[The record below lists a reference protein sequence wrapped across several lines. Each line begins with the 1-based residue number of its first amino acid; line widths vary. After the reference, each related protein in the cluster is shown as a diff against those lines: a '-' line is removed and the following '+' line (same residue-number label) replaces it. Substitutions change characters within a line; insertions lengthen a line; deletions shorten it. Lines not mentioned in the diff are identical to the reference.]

1 MTQHRKATIGDVA
14 ERAGVSKATV
24 SLAYSGKRP
33 VSEETRRRIFEA
45 AAALDWTASESA
57 RALATSR
64 TGAIGLVIARP
75 PEIISTDPFFPRFIA
90 GCETVLAEVGMSLLL
105 SVVASEEDETAA
117 YRRYAAGRV
126 DGVILLDLEV
136 DDRRPRLMSEL
147 GLPAV
152 RLDPSASP
160 TAPDSFSDADS
171 PEPDAAAIIPAVH
184 AENASAVHE
193 LVDLL
198 VEAGHRRIAHVSG
211 PLQYVHG
218 VDRRDAFVAAMTAQ
232 GLDPSMIVEG
242 DFTAASGRERTAE
255 LLRMTPRPTAILY
268 ANDVMAIAGLSH
280 ARSQGLRI
288 PEDLSLTGF
297 DDSDLAAHLS
307 PRLTSVSTGA
317 QAAGAM
323 TVRTLLALLAGD
335 APTAVRSDAP
345 VVIRRETVGPP
356 PQTP

>member
-1 MTQHRKATIGDVA
+1 MPQHRKATIGAVA

-33 VSEETRRRIFEA
+33 VSEETRRRVFEA
-45 AAALDWTASESA
+45 AAELGWTASESA

-64 TGAIGLVIARP
+64 TAAIGLVIARR
-75 PEIISTDPFFPRFIA
+75 PEVISTDPFFPRFIA

-105 SVVASEEDETAA
+105 SVVSTEEDETAA

-136 DDRRPRLMSEL
+136 DDRRPQLVAEL

-152 RLDPSASP
+152 RLDPAGSED
-160 TAPDSFSDADS
+160 APEANGS
-171 PEPDAAAIIPAVH
+171 EPIPSVR
-184 AENASAVHE
+184 AENASAVRE

-198 VEAGHRRIAHVSG
+198 AAAGHRRIAHVSG

-218 VDRRDAFVAAMTAQ
+218 VDRRDAFVAAMTEK
-232 GLDPSMIVEG
+232 GLDPSLVVEG

-255 LLRMTPRPTAILY
+255 LLDLPRRPTAILY
-268 ANDVMAIAGLSH
+268 ANDVMAIAGLSL
-280 ARSQGLRI
+280 ARSRGLRV
-288 PEDLSLTGF
+288 PEDLSVTGF

-307 PRLTSVSTGA
+307 PGLTSVSTDA
-317 QAAGAM
+317 EAAGAL
-323 TVRTLLALLAGD
+323 TVRTLLEVLDGT
-335 APTAVRSDAP
+335 APATVRGIGP
-345 VVIRRETVGPP
+345 VVVRRESVGPP
-356 PQTP
+356 PVS

>member
-136 DDRRPRLMSEL
+136 DDRRPRLMAEL

-160 TAPDSFSDADS
+160 AAPDSSGS
-171 PEPDAAAIIPAVH
+171 PEPDAAASIPAVH

-193 LVDLL
+193 LVGLL

-280 ARSQGLRI
+280 ARSRGLRI

-323 TVRTLLALLAGD
+323 TVRTLLAVLAGD
-335 APTAVRSDAP
+335 APTTVRSDAP
-345 VVIRRETVGPP
+345 VVVRRETVGPP
-356 PQTP
+356 PQTL

>member
-33 VSEETRRRIFEA
+33 VSGETRRRIFEA

-105 SVVASEEDETAA
+105 SVVASEKDETAA

-152 RLDPSASP
+152 RLDPSACPAASG
-160 TAPDSFSDADS
+160 S
-171 PEPDAAAIIPAVH
+171 PETDEAAIIPAVH

-323 TVRTLLALLAGD
+323 TVRTLLAVLAGD
-335 APTAVRSDAP
+335 APTTVRSDAP

>member
-1 MTQHRKATIGDVA
+1 MPQHRRATIGAVA

-33 VSEETRRRIFEA
+33 VSEETRRRVFEA
-45 AAALDWTASESA
+45 AAELGWTASESA

-64 TGAIGLVIARP
+64 TAAIGLVIARP

-105 SVVASEEDETAA
+105 SVVSTEVDETAA

-136 DDRRPRLMSEL
+136 DDRRPRLMTEL

-160 TAPDSFSDADS
+160 VSSDAGS
-171 PEPDAAAIIPAVH
+171 PEADDTAGIPAVH

-193 LVDLL
+193 LVNLL

-255 LLRMTPRPTAILY
+255 LLRRTPRPTAILY
-268 ANDVMAIAGLSH
+268 SNDVMAIAGLSL
-280 ARSQGLRI
+280 ARSRGLRV
-288 PEDLSLTGF
+288 PEDLSVTGF

-307 PRLTSVSTGA
+307 PGLTSVSTGA
-317 QAAGAM
+317 EAAGAL
-323 TVRTLLALLAGD
+323 TVRTLLEVLDGTVPATVSGIG
-335 APTAVRSDAP
+335 P
-345 VVIRRETVGPP
+345 VVVRRESVGPP
-356 PQTP
+356 PVS